1 MILKSHSFM
10 NGFLLDLIIQ
20 QDREDS
26 MVLVK
31 KLIQNGIFADLNKSL
46 SFTTTG
52 TAVFKITTHVV

>member
-1 MILKSHSFM
+1 M